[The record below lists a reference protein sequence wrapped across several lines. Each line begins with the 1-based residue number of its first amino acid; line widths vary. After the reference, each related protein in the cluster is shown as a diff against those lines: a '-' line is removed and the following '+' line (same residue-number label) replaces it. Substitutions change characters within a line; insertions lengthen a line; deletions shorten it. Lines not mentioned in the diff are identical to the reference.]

1 MTQIFTLDT
10 LKYMDL
16 NGFGEEVK
24 VILETYTTVKLEGV
38 TYFKKEL

>member
-10 LKYMDL
+10 LKYMEL
-16 NGFGEEVK
+16 NGFGE
-24 VILETYTTVKLEGV
+24 EGV

>member
-16 NGFGEEVK
+16 NGLDDEVK